1 MKDSTRAINLQSQ
14 RKVPEDEIEEEISE
28 TVKLRVSPIPIL
40 EAKLDL
46 LFIFR
51 IEKAPPKS
59 KRQQPNFQDLSF
71 LLDDFPS

>member
-28 TVKLRVSPIPIL
+28 TVKLRVSPNPIL

-59 KRQQPNFQDLSF
+59 KRQQPYFQDLSF